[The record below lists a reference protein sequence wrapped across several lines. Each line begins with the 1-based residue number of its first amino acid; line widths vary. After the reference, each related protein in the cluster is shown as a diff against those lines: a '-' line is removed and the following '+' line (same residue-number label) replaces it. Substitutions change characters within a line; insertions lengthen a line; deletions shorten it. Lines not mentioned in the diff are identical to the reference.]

1 MQKGVDVSQ
10 TLTDHDRTGTDDE
23 VDEVRAA
30 DEVRDADEVRVAD
43 EIEVV
48 EAPEGEVRT
57 SFLPEPTLPASFLAA
72 ATADAP
78 SYDPPMSDSRA
89 ESPEN
94 LKPSPLIR
102 LGRMLCGLR

>member
-23 VDEVRAA
+23 VDEVRA
-30 DEVRDADEVRVAD
+30 ADEVRVAD

>member
-1 MQKGVDVSQ
+1 VQKGVDVSQ

-23 VDEVRAA
+23 VDEVRA
-30 DEVRDADEVRVAD
+30 DDEVRVAD

-48 EAPEGEVRT
+48 EAAEGEVRT

-89 ESPEN
+89 ESPQN